1 MRGQA
6 TPGDR
11 VHHTVDLTRPE
22 ISGQILGRGAQGCLS
37 SLKEGTCRLLNSDE
51 RTHGEHGF
59 SACGGAV
66 EGWCNT
72 KQNSQGSWLA
82 TGKAGFLAARDG
94 HLEETRGQTTLEGTF
109 PRKNWVFRNFLT
121 LSWVFLYSR

>member
-1 MRGQA
+1 M
-6 TPGDR
+6 
-11 VHHTVDLTRPE
+11 
-22 ISGQILGRGAQGCLS
+22 
-37 SLKEGTCRLLNSDE
+37 
-51 RTHGEHGF
+51 
-59 SACGGAV
+59 